1 MYTMKLAWSSS
12 HIAIYV
18 SVTQRKPRYIHYTKF
33 INTIWN
39 IIFMVHNL
47 LTCSSYMST
56 IWVFFLWNQFS
67 SSPPFSPSGFTF
79 SGSGARTGSKTCEC
93 FFMGMV
99 MFFNLVIVWDRIAC
113 TPGWPHI
120 HYADKTA
127 KLLVLL
133 PLLSKCQHY
142 RAAQIQTRNHFVPFD

>member
-1 MYTMKLAWSSS
+1 MK
-12 HIAIYV
+12 
-18 SVTQRKPRYIHYTKF
+18 
-33 INTIWN
+33 
-39 IIFMVHNL
+39 HNL
-47 LTCSSYMST
+47 HGAQSLDLFILHVYHLG
-56 IWVFFLWNQFS
+56 IFLWNQFS

-93 FFMGMV
+93 FFMGIV
-99 MFFNLVIVWDRIAC
+99 VFFNLVIVWDRIAC

-133 PLLSKCQHY
+133 PLPSKCQHY
-142 RAAQIQTRNHFVPFD
+142 RPAQIQTCHHFVPLWLMSLLLPANL